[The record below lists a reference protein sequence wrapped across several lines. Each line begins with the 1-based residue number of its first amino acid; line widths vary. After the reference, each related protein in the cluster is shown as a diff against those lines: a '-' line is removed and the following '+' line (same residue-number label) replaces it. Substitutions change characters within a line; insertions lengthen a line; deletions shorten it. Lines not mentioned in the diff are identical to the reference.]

1 MITKSALGA
10 VPGMVLA
17 LALALVLAAAPAHH
31 VGASD
36 LKTLEQQKRDA
47 QKATTELRTRI
58 ERIEKELQKK
68 NAQFRR
74 TTDRL
79 RESELAISNATRRLG
94 ELEQSMAQT
103 EANLAQ
109 LQADIE
115 TQTKAL
121 ERDREALAEQMRAQY
136 SSNLS
141 PWSAVLA
148 GEDPQALGREL
159 GYLSFVAQARV
170 ETIERLNRG
179 VAELSRLKAA
189 QIEQQN
195 ALAAQTSEVK
205 AEQATLQKQRK
216 ARADLLVALEGEIAA
231 ERAERDKLAQDEQQL
246 NELIGALGQQIEQLA
261 ADARHASA
269 LRQEILEKLPQGEGL
284 KRGIAMPIKGP
295 FLARYGTSRPDG
307 GDWRGVLIGA
317 KAGAPVQAVAAGTVV
332 YATWL
337 RGFGNLIIVD
347 HGDQF
352 VTVYGNNQSLL
363 KQVGDIVR
371 AGDVIA
377 SAGNTGGQLDSALY
391 FEIRHRGVPL
401 DPQLY
406 FKR

>member
-1 MITKSALGA
+1 MITKPALGLVQA
-10 VPGMVLA
+10 LVPA
-17 LALALVLAAAPAHH
+17 LALALVLAAASAND
-31 VGASD
+31 VWASD
-36 LKTLEQQKRDA
+36 LKTLDQQKLDA

-58 ERIEKELQKK
+58 ERIENELQKK

-79 RESELAISNATRRLG
+79 RESELAISNATRRLN

-103 EANLAQ
+103 EAGLAQ

-121 ERDREALAEQMRAQY
+121 DRDREALAEQMRAQY

-170 ETIERLNRG
+170 QTIERLNRG

-195 ALAAQTSEVK
+195 ALALQTREVK
-205 AEQATLQKQRK
+205 AEQTTLQKQRK

-246 NELIGALGQQIEQLA
+246 NELIGTLGQQIEQLA
-261 ADARHASA
+261 ADARHASV

-317 KAGAPVQAVAAGTVV
+317 KTGAPVQAVAAGTVV

>member
-1 MITKSALGA
+1 MIIKSALGA
-10 VPGMVLA
+10 VLA
-17 LALALVLAAAPAHH
+17 LLLVAAPVPHLQAQTD
-31 VGASD
+31 A
-36 LKTLEQQKRDA
+36 KTLEQQRQDA
-47 QKATTELRTRI
+47 QKATAELRARI
-58 ERIEKELQKK
+58 DRIEKELQKK

-74 TTDRL
+74 TSDRL
-79 RESELAISNATRRLG
+79 RESETAISNATRRLK

-103 EANLAQ
+103 EAALAQ
-109 LQADIE
+109 LQIDIDA
-115 TQTKAL
+115 QTKAL
-121 ERDREALAEQMRAQY
+121 ERDREALAEQLRAQY

-141 PWSAVLA
+141 PWSALLA

-159 GYLSFVAQARV
+159 GYLSFVAQSRV
-170 ETIERLNRG
+170 EAIERLNRG
-179 VAELSRLKAA
+179 VAELSRLKAT

-195 ALAAQTSEVK
+195 LLTAQTTEVK
-205 AEQATLQKQRK
+205 AEQATLQKQRQ
-216 ARADLLVALEGEIAA
+216 ARADLLVSLEGEIAA

-246 NELIGALGQQIEQLA
+246 NELIGTLGQQIDQLA

-317 KAGAPVQAVAAGTVV
+317 KAGTPVQSVAAGTVV

-363 KQVGDIVR
+363 KQVGDIVKT
-371 AGDVIA
+371 GEVIA

>member
-1 MITKSALGA
+1 MITKPALGLVQA
-10 VPGMVLA
+10 LVPA

-31 VGASD
+31 VRASD

-216 ARADLLVALEGEIAA
+216 ARADLLVTLEGEIAA

-284 KRGIAMPIKGP
+284 KRGIAMPVKGP

-317 KAGAPVQAVAAGTVV
+317 KTGAPVQAVAAGTVV